1 MSVVKIIIIILFSLL
16 SIKVKGQSIEKQNED
31 TLTQS
36 IYYQHTLINTK
47 RISVYVWSSYDL
59 YWSNETGMSIALT
72 IPYKRSKRNK
82 PYKRK

>member
-1 MSVVKIIIIILFSLL
+1 MSIVVKTQTL
-16 SIKVKGQSIEKQNED
+16 SNQNED

-47 RISVYVWSSYDL
+47 RISVYVWTQYDL

-72 IPYKRSKRNK
+72 IPYKKGKRNK
-82 PYKRK
+82 TYKRK

>member
-1 MSVVKIIIIILFSLL
+1 MSIVVKTQTL
-16 SIKVKGQSIEKQNED
+16 SNQNED

-47 RISVYVWSSYDL
+47 RWNVYLWSSYDL
-59 YWSNETGMSIALT
+59 YWLNETGMSIALT

>member
-1 MSVVKIIIIILFSLL
+1 MSIV
-16 SIKVKGQSIEKQNED
+16 VKGQILSNQNED

-47 RISVYVWSSYDL
+47 RWNVHLWSSYDL
-59 YWSNETGMSIALT
+59 YWLNETGMSIALT

>member
-1 MSVVKIIIIILFSLL
+1 MSIVVKSQTL
-16 SIKVKGQSIEKQNED
+16 SNQNED

-36 IYYQHTLINTK
+36 IYYQYTIINTK
-47 RISVYVWSSYDL
+47 RWNVYLWSSYDL